1 MTTAPLKPS
10 RGLRRSATRGAG
22 YVNLLYMPALVIFAV
37 FMIYPLISGIG
48 LAFTN
53 WNGYSEARSFVGLDN
68 FARLFADPVFGTAVR
83 NTFIFGIGCTII
95 QQVFGLG
102 LAIALD
108 KPLRGRSTVRA
119 IVYLPVLV
127 SPIIMGTMYYLL
139 LQYNDGAFNDVVVAF
154 GGERMAWLADSSMAI
169 AIIVA
174 VNSLQ
179 FMGISMIIYLAGLQ
193 SIPEMYYDAASLD
206 GATTWQQFRYVTVP
220 LLQPAFATSIV
231 LNLIGGLKLFDVIKI
246 LTNGGPGYS
255 TQSVSTLIST
265 TYFDSQSAGYASAM
279 GVALFA
285 IIIVITIIMNK
296 LLGSRKVEA

>member
-1 MTTAPLKPS
+1 MTTTRLTTN
-10 RGLRRSATRGAG
+10 RGLRVKPARGG
-22 YVNLLYMPALVIFAV
+22 GSINFLYLPALILFAV
-37 FMIYPLISGIG
+37 FMVYPLMSGIG

-53 WNGYSEARSFVGLDN
+53 WNGYSEARAFVGFDN
-68 FARLFADPVFGTAVR
+68 FSRLFTDPVFLRALG
-83 NTFIFGIGCTII
+83 NTFIYGIGSTVL
-95 QQVFGLG
+95 QQIFGLG
-102 LAIALD
+102 LALALD
-108 KPLRGRSTVRA
+108 KPLRGRTAARA

-127 SPIIMGTMYYLL
+127 SPVIMGTMYYLL
-139 LQYNDGAFNDVVVAF
+139 LQYNDGAFNDAVVAF
-154 GGERMAWLADSSMAI
+154 GGDRVAWLADSGSAV

-193 SIPEMYYDAASLD
+193 SIPEMYNDAASLD
-206 GATTWQQFRYVTVP
+206 GASTWQKFRYVTVP

-231 LNLIGGLKLFDVIKI
+231 LNLIGGLKLFDIIKI

-265 TYFDSQSAGYASAM
+265 TYFDNQSAGYASAM

-285 IIIVITIIMNK
+285 IIIAITLVINN
-296 LLGSRKVEA
+296 LLGRKQLEA

>member
-10 RGLRRSATRGAG
+10 RGLRRSATRGGG
-22 YVNLLYMPALVIFAV
+22 YVNLLYLPALVLFAV

-53 WNGYSEARSFVGLDN
+53 WNGYSEARSFVGFDN
-68 FARLFADPVFGTAVR
+68 FARLFSDPVFATAVR

-296 LLGSRKVEA
+296 VLGSRKVEA